1 MNENQIEEFID
12 EVESRPA
19 IWDSRSDKYSNKI
32 EKKKA
37 WEEICNKFIENFT
50 NKTASE
56 KNEAS
61 ILLQRK
67 WKNLRDSYSRELN
80 KQRASKSGS
89 AASSHRKYQHFDR
102 LQFLSCLSET
112 RPIDIS
118 TQPSTSKKRKVSE
131 QPVEDDTNKILK
143 ILIERMQKKD
153 ESIENDGD
161 RCFLLSLLSD
171 FKKIPEHRKTDA
183 KYEMIGL
190 IRRFI
195 NDNFEY
201 SYQQHHGYFT
211 STNQSSQSPANVSI
225 QESPSQLTDMSSIYE
240 NLFSESNDNI

>member
-1 MNENQIEEFID
+1 M
-12 EVESRPA
+12 
-19 IWDSRSDKYSNKI
+19 
-32 EKKKA
+32 
-37 WEEICNKFIENFT
+37 T
-50 NKTASE
+50 
-56 KNEAS
+56 
-61 ILLQRK
+61 
-67 WKNLRDSYSRELN
+67 RELN
-80 KQRASKSGS
+80 KQRATKSGS

-102 LQFLSCLSET
+102 LQFLSYLSES

-131 QPVEDDTNKILK
+131 PVEDDTNKILK
-143 ILIERMQKKD
+143 ILIERMQKRD
-153 ESIENDGD
+153 ESIEKDGD
-161 RCFLLSLLSD
+161 RCFLLSLFSD

-211 STNQSSQSPANVSI
+211 SMNQSSQSPANVSI
-225 QESPSQLTDMSSIYE
+225 QESESQLTDMSSIYE